1 MGVHIDE
8 NLTWEY
14 HIDELCKRIASG
26 ISAIKRIRFLV
37 PCKTLLL
44 YKTLLSIY
52 NSLVQPHLDYC
63 SSVWGSCS
71 KSLSQKLQKLQNR
84 AAGVITFSN
93 YDRSTDEL
101 LRMVNWV
108 KLDREGLLNISIMM
122 YKIVNNMVPE
132 YLRSCL
138 VFNSDALTYNLRDSD
153 GTLAIPQPRTNYC
166 KRSLSYSGV
175 VLWNSLPLNIRQS
188 LPLNELKSKL
198 KN

>member
-1 MGVHIDE
+1 MPYFRPHS
-8 NLTWEY
+8 LT
-14 HIDELCKRIASG
+14 
-26 ISAIKRIRFLV
+26 V
-37 PCKTLLL
+37 P

-52 NSLVQPHLDYC
+52 NSLVQPHFDYC

-84 AAGVITFSN
+84 AARVITFSN
-93 YDRSTDEL
+93 YDRNTDGL

-108 KLDREGLLNISIMM
+108 KLDRQRLVNKSIMM

-132 YLRSCL
+132 YLSSHFVLRS
-138 VFNSDALTYNLRDSD
+138 DTLTYNLRDSD

-188 LPLNELKSKL
+188 LSLNEFKSKL
-198 KN
+198 KNYDFDSGLI